1 MLLLGCEQ
9 RSSPESSGAL
19 KPADPADSVHRS
31 VAPVQRI
38 VSLAPGITELIYAVG
53 AEQSLLATVE
63 YADYPA
69 AAKKIS
75 RVGDAFRVDIEKLL
89 ALKPDLVLT
98 WTSGTPSTTVEQI
111 RALGLRVESMEVKHL
126 SEVSDSLIRIG
137 ELTGMQVNARRAASE
152 FESGISTLRLR
163 YRDRMALS
171 VFVEV
176 NSQPLYTVSGQHV
189 LSEVLQVCGGRNV
202 LAGLNQLAP
211 IVSTEAVLQ
220 ANPDVIISTEGTL
233 RQLQQEWQAWPQLT
247 AVKQRHLYVVSSDTA
262 TRATPRLLQGTKE
275 VCEALDRAR
284 GLL

>member
-9 RSSPESSGAL
+9 RLSPESSGAL
-19 KPADPADSVHRS
+19 KLADPADSVHGS
-31 VAPVQRI
+31 FAPVQRI

-53 AEQSLLATVE
+53 AEQSLLATVD
-63 YADYPA
+63 YADFPE
-69 AAKKIS
+69 AAKKIP
-75 RVGDAFRVDIEKLL
+75 RVGDAFRVDMEKLL
-89 ALKPDLVLT
+89 ALKPDLVLA

-111 RALGLRVESMEVKHL
+111 RALGMRVESMEVKHL

-152 FESGISTLRLR
+152 FKSGISELQSR
-163 YRDRMALS
+163 YRGRRIMS

-233 RQLQQEWQAWPQLT
+233 RQLQQEWQSWSQLT
-247 AVKQRHLYVVSSDTA
+247 AVKQNHLYVVSSDTT

>member
-9 RSSPESSGAL
+9 RLSPESSGAL
-19 KPADPADSVHRS
+19 KPADPADSVHGS

-69 AAKKIS
+69 AAKKIP

-220 ANPDVIISTEGTL
+220 VNPDVIISTEGTL
-233 RQLQQEWQAWPQLT
+233 RQLQQEWQAWSQLT
-247 AVKQRHLYVVSSDTA
+247 AVKQEHLYVVSSDTT

>member
-9 RSSPESSGAL
+9 RLSPESSGAL
-19 KPADPADSVHRS
+19 KPADPADSVHGS
-31 VAPVQRI
+31 VVPVQRI
-38 VSLAPGITELIYAVG
+38 ISLAPGITELIYAVG
-53 AEQSLLATVE
+53 AEQSLLATVD
-63 YADYPA
+63 YADFPE
-69 AAKKIS
+69 AAKKIP
-75 RVGDAFRVDIEKLL
+75 RVGDAFRVDMEKLL

-111 RALGLRVESMEVKHL
+111 RALGMRVESMEVKHL

-137 ELTGMQVNARRAASE
+137 ELTGMQVNARHAASE
-152 FESGISTLRLR
+152 FKSGISELQSR
-163 YRDRMALS
+163 YRGRRIMS

-211 IVSTEAVLQ
+211 IVSTEAVIQ
-220 ANPDVIISTEGTL
+220 ANPDVIISTEGTV
-233 RQLQQEWQAWPQLT
+233 RQLQQEWQGWSQLT
-247 AVKQRHLYVVSSDTA
+247 AVKQNHLYVVSSDTT